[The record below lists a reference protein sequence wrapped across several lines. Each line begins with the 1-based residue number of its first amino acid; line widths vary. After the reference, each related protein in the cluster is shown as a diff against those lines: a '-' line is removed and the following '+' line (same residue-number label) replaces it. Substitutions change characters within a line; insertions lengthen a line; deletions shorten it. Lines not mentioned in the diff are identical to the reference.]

1 MMPTECPV
9 PPAARKRRS
18 STSTL
23 PTPSPVRWKASEAP
37 VTPPPM
43 MTTSAVDVTFAQR
56 RPPPQPRR
64 RRRGG
69 CGRPDGPSRA
79 SQRDLQADGSRPC
92 PIVRERRGRD
102 VLERETDGLEER
114 DLVGAL
120 AAPSRARHQLSEFG
134 HDVPPRDR
142 TLAERDQEIARL
154 GERRGV
160 GVDDDA
166 GAAD

>member
-56 RPPPQPRR
+56 PPPQPRR

-69 CGRPDGPSRA
+69 RGRPDGPSRA

-92 PIVRERRGRD
+92 PIVRQRRGRE
-102 VLERETDGLEER
+102 VLEREPDRLEER
-114 DLVGAL
+114 DLVRAL
-120 AAPSRARHQLSEFG
+120 AALS
-134 HDVPPRDR
+134 
-142 TLAERDQEIARL
+142 
-154 GERRGV
+154 
-160 GVDDDA
+160 
-166 GAAD
+166 